1 MSQDPVSTI
10 ESLLK
15 DNKVVLFM
23 KGTPQAPQCGF
34 SATASGILNSM
45 VDGDYATFNVLEDE
59 GVREA
64 IKTYGDWP
72 TIPQLYIDG
81 ELVGGSDIVSQMF
94 NSGELHQMLGQEPPD
109 RTPPEMTISDKA
121 AEAIRQGMES
131 QPGADLHFQIDE
143 YWRCQFSLEPA
154 KGDEIR
160 SEAGGITFHMDINT
174 AQRARGANIDFEDTM
189 QGTGLTI
196 DLPQAPPPVLA
207 LSVTDLKSALDAGNA
222 PAVYDVR
229 PAAEHDQASVPFATP
244 LTREEMQAINAMP
257 KDTPIAFM
265 CHHGRSSA
273 GTAEHFRKQGFTK
286 VYNVTGG
293 IDAWSKEVD
302 SSVPAY

>member
-1 MSQDPVSTI
+1 MSQDPVATI

-15 DNKVVLFM
+15 DNQVVLFM

-34 SATASGILNSM
+34 SASASGILNSL
-45 VDGDYATFNVLEDE
+45 VDGTYATFNVLEDE

-72 TIPQLYIDG
+72 TIPQLYINA

-94 NSGELHQMLGQEPPD
+94 NSGELHQLLGKEPPD
-109 RTPPEMTISDKA
+109 RSPPEITISDKA

-131 QPGADLHFQIDE
+131 QPGADLHFQVDE

-154 KGDEIR
+154 SGDEIR
-160 SEAGGITFHMDINT
+160 AEAGGIVFHMDINT
-174 AQRARGANIDFEDTM
+174 AQRARGANIGFEDTL

-196 DLPQAPPPVLA
+196 DLPQAPPPVMA
-207 LSVTDLKSALDAGNA
+207 LSVTDLKQQVEDGSA

-229 PAAEHDQASVPFATP
+229 PASEQQQASLPFATP
-244 LTREEMQAINAMP
+244 LSREEMQAIKTLP
-257 KDTPIAFM
+257 KDTPIAFL

-273 GTAEHFRKQGFTK
+273 STAEHFRKQGFTK

-293 IDAWSKEVD
+293 INAWSNEVD
-302 SSVPAY
+302 SSVPTY